1 MPTKTKVR
9 KSRWLNTVIVDTNNN
24 LVNQFFTK
32 GREGLLAFETDTQTL
47 RFAPAGNFIVETEQ
61 LLLVDSA
68 DFSATNQLKEV
79 A

>member
-1 MPTKTKVR
+1 M
-9 KSRWLNTVIVDTNNN
+9 IVDTNNN
-24 LVNQFFTK
+24 LVNQFFTN
-32 GREGLLAFETDTQTL
+32 GSEGLLAFETDTQTL